1 MGYGRFAKM
10 SASDFEKMVE
20 EIRKDIRK
28 KDGCNEMYRDKEI
41 EIVRMIGNKH
51 YVNRY
56 SLYSKPE

>member
-1 MGYGRFAKM
+1 M